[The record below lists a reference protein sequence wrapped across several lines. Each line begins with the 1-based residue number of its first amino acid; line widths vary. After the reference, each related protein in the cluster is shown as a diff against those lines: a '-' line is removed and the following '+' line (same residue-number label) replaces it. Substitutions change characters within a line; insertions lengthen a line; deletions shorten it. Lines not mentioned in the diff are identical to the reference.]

1 MDVAMMVEGQN
12 GLTWPR
18 WQGIAR
24 AVEELGF
31 AGLYRSDHMTNG
43 QGPDLESLELWTS
56 LTWLAGHTSR
66 IEFGPMVSPVSFRH
80 PVNTARMASAVDDLS
95 GGRLRLGLGAG
106 WQDREHDHFGFD
118 LLPIPQRLARYREGV
133 EVTVSLLRSDTP
145 VTFEGDYY
153 HLRDAI
159 LLPRPQRQGG
169 PAIVIGGKRGVLALA
184 AQYADEWNVP
194 FVSAA
199 TFADLSR
206 RLDQLLRE
214 RGRASDQVR
223 RTLMTNVIFGHSR
236 AELQAKLAARARS
249 ADDLHAAGILVG
261 VGEEVREQLGALA
274 AAGVQTVMLQWLDL
288 DDLDGL
294 ARFARA
300 VLP

>member
-1 MDVAMMVEGQN
+1 
-12 GLTWPR
+12 
-18 WQGIAR
+18 
-24 AVEELGF
+24 
-31 AGLYRSDHMTNG
+31 
-43 QGPDLESLELWTS
+43 
-56 LTWLAGHTSR
+56 
-66 IEFGPMVSPVSFRH
+66 
-80 PVNTARMASAVDDLS
+80 MASAVDDLS

>member
-1 MDVAMMVEGQN
+1 MDVAIMVEGQN

-24 AVEELGF
+24 TVEELGF
-31 AGLYRSDHMTNG
+31 AGLYRSDHITNA
-43 QGPDLESLELWTS
+43 QGPDSESLELWTS
-56 LTWLAGHTSR
+56 LTWLASHTSR

-118 LLPIPQRLARYREGV
+118 LLPIAQRLARYREGIA
-133 EVTVSLLRSDTP
+133 VTVSLLRSDTP
-145 VTFEGDYY
+145 ISFEGDYY
-153 HLRDAI
+153 HLREAI
-159 LLPRPQRQGG
+159 LLPRPLRQGG

-184 AQYADEWNVP
+184 AEYADEWNVP
-194 FVSAA
+194 FVTVA

-206 RLDQLLRE
+206 RLDDLLRA
-214 RGRASDQVR
+214 RGRAPERVR
-223 RTLMTNVIFGHSR
+223 RTLMTNVVFGHTK
-236 AELQAKLAARARS
+236 AELQAKLDARTRTAE
-249 ADDLHAAGILVG
+249 DLRAAGIIVG
-261 VGEEVREQLGALA
+261 VGEEVREQLGELA
-274 AAGVQTVMLQWLDL
+274 KVGVQTVMLQWLDL

-294 ARFARA
+294 EKFARA

>member
-1 MDVAMMVEGQN
+1 MVEGQN

-31 AGLYRSDHMTNG
+31 AGLYRSDHMTNA

-184 AQYADEWNVP
+184 AEYADEWNVP

-206 RLDQLLRE
+206 RLDHLLHE
-214 RGRASDQVR
+214 RGRAPDQVR

-249 ADDLHAAGILVG
+249 ADELHAAGILVG
-261 VGEEVREQLGALA
+261 VGEEVRAQLGAIA
-274 AAGVQTVMLQWLDL
+274 EAGVQTVMLQWLDL